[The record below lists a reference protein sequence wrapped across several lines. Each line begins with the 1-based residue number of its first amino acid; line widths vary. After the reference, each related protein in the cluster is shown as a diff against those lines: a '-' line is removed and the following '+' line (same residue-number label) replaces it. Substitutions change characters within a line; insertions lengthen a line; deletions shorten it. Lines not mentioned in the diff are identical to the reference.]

1 MTTSGEE
8 HRFSRNLSFTMLIRI
23 SLIVAILGG
32 LAVAGIDFF
41 VLKDSITKTIAD
53 RDSFHQ
59 NWQTELGE
67 HHKFEKLAKD
77 TQSKLDKTT
86 QQLAATKQERDNA
99 VAAKDVAEK
108 ALTGVKDN
116 LKRTQEDLDA
126 AKDKLAAWDALGIP
140 ITQAREILNSLKKVQ
155 EEEAALQSEKE
166 IIYAKCQKLQSK
178 LDEILSPNHE
188 PDMPEGLRGKVLAV
202 DPRYDFVVLNIGD
215 KDGAV
220 MNGRLLVN
228 RNGKLVAKLKIT
240 EDVQANRCIA
250 NVEPGWK
257 LSDVME
263 GDEVFY

>member
-1 MTTSGEE
+1 
-8 HRFSRNLSFTMLIRI
+8 MLIRI
-23 SLIVAILGG
+23 SLILAILGG

-53 RDSFHQ
+53 RDTFHQ

-77 TQSKLDKTT
+77 TQSKLDKRT
-86 QQLAATKQERDNA
+86 QELAAAKQERDNA
-99 VAAKDVAEK
+99 VASEAAAEK
-108 ALTGVKDN
+108 ALASTKDT
-116 LKRTQEDLDA
+116 LKKTQEDLDA

-140 ITQAREILNSLKKVQ
+140 ITQAREILNSLKRIQ
-155 EEEAALQSEKE
+155 DEEAALQAEKE
-166 IIYAKCQKLQSK
+166 IIYAKCNKLQSE
-178 LDEILSPNHE
+178 LDDIRGVNGD

-202 DPRYDFVVLNIGD
+202 DPRYDFVVLDIGN
-215 KDGAV
+215 KDGVV
-220 MNGRLLVN
+220 MNGKLLVN
-228 RNGKLVAKLKIT
+228 RNGRLVAKLKIT

-257 LSDVME
+257 LSDIME

>member
-1 MTTSGEE
+1 
-8 HRFSRNLSFTMLIRI
+8 MLIRI

-41 VLKDSITKTIAD
+41 VLKANITTTITD
-53 RDSFHQ
+53 RDTFHQ
-59 NWQTELGE
+59 NWQAELGE

-86 QQLAATKQERDNA
+86 QQLVATKQERDDA
-99 VAAKDVAEK
+99 VAKEADAEK
-108 ALTGVKDN
+108 ALASSQDN
-116 LKRTQEDLDA
+116 LKKTQEDLDA
-126 AKDKLAAWDALGIP
+126 TRDKLAAWDALGIP

-155 EEEAALQSEKE
+155 DDEVALQTEKE
-166 IIYAKCQKLQSK
+166 VIYAKCQKLQSK
-178 LDEILSPNHE
+178 LDEILLPAHE
-188 PDMPEGLRGKVLAV
+188 PDMPEGMRGKVLAV
-202 DPRYDFVVLNIGD
+202 DPRYDFVVLNIGE

-240 EDVQANRCIA
+240 EDVQSNRCIA

-257 LSDVME
+257 LTDIME